1 MIKGEQL
8 KELTGPFF
16 CLLVVVIVAVVK
28 GRIIL
33 GAGLVFYFGFQMD
46 IGKQQGIEYQVS

>member
-16 CLLVVVIVAVVK
+16 CLLVVVIVAVDK
-28 GRIIL
+28 SRIIL
-33 GAGLVFYFGFQMD
+33 GASLVFYIGFQTD
-46 IGKQQGIEYQVS
+46 ID

>member
-16 CLLVVVIVAVVK
+16 CLLVVIVAVDK
-28 GRIIL
+28 SRIIL
-33 GAGLVFYFGFQMD
+33 GAGLVFYIGFQMD
-46 IGKQQGIEYQVS
+46 ID